1 MRMLAGHRGP
11 IEAGQQDP
19 AKATPNEGK
28 PSMPALLAKKIGTWR
43 SKRPPLI
50 AGAGILAAAT
60 AIGVTAALAPSS
72 AARAATAQP
81 VTGQMN
87 TGQAGQAAPLSISKQ
102 YFGSTTEPYTGK
114 LTPTYRYTLTNGR
127 GTSVDLLSYGA
138 ITQAVNVPGKNGK
151 TADVVLGFKTLK
163 DYVANDS
170 PPVTANGGPYFGE
183 TVGRYA
189 NRIAKGTFKL
199 NGQTYTLPI
208 NNGVNALH
216 GGLVGFGNH
225 IWSQA
230 GSVIHT
236 ASEVGVTLQLVS
248 PNGDSSGA
256 AGSLGCANGCTGY
269 PAQLTVDVTFT
280 LNTQGQYSIH
290 YKAHNDDAK
299 LSTVVNLTNHSYFN
313 LAGENSA
320 AGSAYGQYVQMN
332 ASNYSPTDA
341 TQIPLPG
348 LPNGV
353 PVAGTPFD
361 FRAPHTIGSR
371 ISDVSAPDNTPASD
385 SALTKGES
393 QLLIAQGYDHNW
405 ILNKQTASTT
415 GPDGLNL
422 AARALDQ
429 NSGRELAVWTD
440 QPGVQFYSGNFL
452 TGTLT
457 GITGDTYRQGAGY
470 TFETQHFPDSPNEP
484 SFPSTVLGPG
494 KTFTSSTVFAFSA

>member
-1 MRMLAGHRGP
+1 
-11 IEAGQQDP
+11 
-19 AKATPNEGK
+19 
-28 PSMPALLAKKIGTWR
+28 MPAMLTKFKSWR
-43 SKRPPLI
+43 HRRPPLI
-50 AGAGILAAAT
+50 AGAGLVAAAT
-60 AIGVTAALAPSS
+60 AIGVAAAVAPAASAQSASS
-72 AARAATAQP
+72 
-81 VTGQMN
+81 
-87 TGQAGQAAPLSISKQ
+87 QAKAGNGGGLSITKQ

-114 LTPTYRYTLTNGR
+114 VTPTYRYTLSNGR
-127 GTSVDLLSYGA
+127 GMTVQLLSYGA
-138 ITQAVNVPGKNGK
+138 ITQAIDVPSRNGHE
-151 TADVVLGFKTLK
+151 ADVVLGFKTLK
-163 DYVANDS
+163 DYVANAS

-199 NGQTYTLPI
+199 NGKTYTLPI
-208 NNGVNALH
+208 NNGVNSLH

-230 GSVIHT
+230 GGLIHT
-236 ASEVGVTLQLVS
+236 SNEVGVTLQLVS

-256 AGSLGCANGCTGY
+256 AGSPGCPNGCTGY
-269 PAQLTVDVTFT
+269 PAKLTVDVTFT
-280 LNTQGQYSIH
+280 LNSQGQYSLR

-320 AGSAYGQYVQMN
+320 AGSAYGQDVQIN
-332 ASNYSPTDA
+332 ANNYSPTDA

-348 LPNGV
+348 LPKGV

-361 FRAPHTIGSR
+361 FTTPHTIGSR
-371 ISDVSAPDNTPASD
+371 ISEVSAPDNTPASD
-385 SALTKGES
+385 RSLTKGES

-405 ILNKQTASTT
+405 ILNKRTNATT

-422 AARALDQ
+422 AARAKDPS
-429 NSGRELAVWTD
+429 SGRALTVWTD

-457 GITGDTYRQGAGY
+457 GISGDTYRQGAGY
-470 TFETQHFPDSPNEP
+470 TFETQHFPDSPNQP
-484 SFPSTVLGPG
+484 SFPSTVVGPNS
-494 KTFTSSTVFAFSA
+494 TFNSTTIFAFAS